1 MVRSVSL
8 AGVLSEAEEL
18 QILASDA
25 PAGSQNEYQ
34 GQGQPVVSAN
44 SECSELIFVSVLIM
58 ASALPNCL
66 PLIPGGIAI
75 LTCHFG

>member
-18 QILASDA
+18 QILAADA

-34 GQGQPVVSAN
+34 GQGQPAVSAN
-44 SECSELIFVSVLIM
+44 SECSELIFELISSDHGVSL
-58 ASALPNCL
+58 A
-66 PLIPGGIAI
+66 
-75 LTCHFG
+75 